1 MSELDEI
8 QAGRRGFLTWLGR
21 GFLLLWVPALGAMVA
36 AFLKAPDKEIAPGRA
51 PAASAASC
59 RRSPV
64 GEARMVRHAEEPV
77 FVVRLA
83 EAQVLAVSAICTHQ
97 RCVLRWKGDNSTFQ
111 CPCHDG
117 AFDKTGNVLSGP
129 PKKPLRQYPAE
140 IRADEIIVHT

>member
-1 MSELDEI
+1 MSERDEI
-8 QAGRRGFLTWLGR
+8 QAGRRGFMTWLGR
-21 GFLLLWVPALGAMVA
+21 GFLLLWVPALGAMVTS
-36 AFLKAPDKEIAPGRA
+36 FLKAPDKESRPGE
-51 PAASAASC
+51 
-59 RRSPV
+59 RRLKAGKLSTLPV

-83 EAQVLAVSAICTHQ
+83 EAQVLAVSAVCTHQ
-97 RCVLRWKGDNSTFQ
+97 RCVLKWRADDSTFQ

-129 PKKPLRQYPAE
+129 PKKALRQFPAE